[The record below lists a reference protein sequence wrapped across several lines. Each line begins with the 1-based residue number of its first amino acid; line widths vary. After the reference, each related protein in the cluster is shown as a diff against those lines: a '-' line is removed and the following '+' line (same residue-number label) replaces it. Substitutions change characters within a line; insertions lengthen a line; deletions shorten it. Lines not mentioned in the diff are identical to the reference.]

1 MGSSLGVP
9 GKSRASR
16 PHCRNFLCDFL
27 MDNLDLVGQVE
38 AGFREGIGGSGLPV
52 LLELEQR
59 AQRFPR

>member
-1 MGSSLGVP
+1 
-9 GKSRASR
+9 
-16 PHCRNFLCDFL
+16 